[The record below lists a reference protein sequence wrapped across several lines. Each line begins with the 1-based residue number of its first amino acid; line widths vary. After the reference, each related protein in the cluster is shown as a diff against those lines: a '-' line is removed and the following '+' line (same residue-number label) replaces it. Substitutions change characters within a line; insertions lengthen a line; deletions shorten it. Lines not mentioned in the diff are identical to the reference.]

1 MGKPLEEPWKPSWKI
16 YSYHSWKFKSGQS
29 KWFPVSCPW
38 NQSFKK
44 VGPEILECLKLP
56 RWKSAKQAG
65 SEGQLGDQLPP
76 HWGKK
81 VCWPIYVSL
90 DWPTA
95 SDRNRAKLMKN
106 NMVSCRLSRKNHPN
120 ECLKRPSHLHLVQP
134 TWSVLKAQE
143 EAPAMR
149 QQLLS
154 SAQQVTF
161 AESQTS
167 MHLRIHITTLTTLY
181 HLYLYYFWTKVL
193 VFPKLCS
200 RNWDT
205 PGGRSHRSQRSCQT
219 FLRPVGRQSIV
230 GWESGWISRPK
241 GIRLF
246 PSSGSEWQQLEK
258 NIQLR
263 YVKIC

>member
-1 MGKPLEEPWKPSWKI
+1 M
-16 YSYHSWKFKSGQS
+16 
-29 KWFPVSCPW
+29 VSCKLSLKSILQESWTRDTGMLEVPPVEEC
-38 NQSFKK
+38 KIKRDPK
-44 VGPEILECLKLP
+44 VNWVTNSLCIGG
-56 RWKSAKQAG
+56 KS
-65 SEGQLGDQLPP
+65 LLTNLL
-76 HWGKK
+76 
-81 VCWPIYVSL
+81 YVSL

-95 SDRNRAKLMKN
+95 NDRNRAKLMKN

-181 HLYLYYFWTKVL
+181 LYYF
-193 VFPKLCS
+193 
-200 RNWDT
+200 
-205 PGGRSHRSQRSCQT
+205 
-219 FLRPVGRQSIV
+219 
-230 GWESGWISRPK
+230 
-241 GIRLF
+241 
-246 PSSGSEWQQLEK
+246 
-258 NIQLR
+258 
-263 YVKIC
+263 